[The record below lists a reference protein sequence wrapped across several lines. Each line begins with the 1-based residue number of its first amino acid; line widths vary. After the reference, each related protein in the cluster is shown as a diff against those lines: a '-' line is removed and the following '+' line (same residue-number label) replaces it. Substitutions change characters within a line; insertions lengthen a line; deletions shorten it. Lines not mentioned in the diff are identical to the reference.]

1 MESNNEKVSAAEA
14 TEDIAATKQPEVV
27 EPVKLHDRPQVPE
40 SRRRTMWLA
49 KMGVMLAVS
58 VLISFIPTPPIL
70 PAVPFIRYEFSDIPL
85 LIGTFAFGVPS
96 GVLLAFLSIAL
107 NALLGGAESAL
118 YGALMHMIAIG
129 VYIIVAGFIYRSKK
143 NKKRAII
150 GLCAGTLAMTIV
162 MIPANLLVTP
172 IFMKAFMG
180 SPQAV
185 VDMIVPLLWKAIV
198 PVNLIKGFVSALL
211 VFLLYKRISPF
222 LHKW

>member
-1 MESNNEKVSAAEA
+1 MENNLERVSEEEA
-14 TEDIAATKQPEVV
+14 SEDIETTEPEKDM
-27 EPVKLHDRPQVPE
+27 PVRLNDNPQVPE

-85 LIGTFAFGVPS
+85 LIGVFAFGVPS
-96 GVLLAFLSIAL
+96 GLLLAFLTISL
-107 NALLGGAESAL
+107 NFLLGGAESAL

-129 VYIIVAGFIYRSKK
+129 VYIIVAGLIYRSKK
-143 NKKRAII
+143 SKKRAII
-150 GLCAGTLAMTIV
+150 GLISGTLAMTIV

-180 SPQAV
+180 SSQAV
-185 VDMIVPLLWKAIV
+185 IDMIVPLLWKAIV
-198 PVNLIKGFVSALL
+198 PVNLIKGLISALL